1 MTDQTAHDDTRCG
14 STPADPGTNL
24 TAASLTDADR
34 TALYPTVP
42 ADPPAVDLIDRHLL
56 AAANYHAPPAT
67 RRDDARALYAAL
79 TADAAPYDAGDAP
92 TTSRPLPIHDD
103 LQRVTQERD
112 HLAGLLARIG
122 DTISPTGERPEEALG
137 TLAADVEALVE
148 QRDALQVAL
157 DRAHKVRIDA
167 HGVIWHATPEGHWHH
182 RIYGTRT
189 RERIDEIFGKTRP
202 ALLVDIDTDDPP
214 ADWRINPADDQ
225 AAVLGSPPARAQD
238 DLRPADWEQKAVDVA
253 AGALA
258 FLLGA
263 TPAAA
268 RRLATPAVRAIIDAG
283 LAGPGGRC
291 PRCQQP
297 YPRTLPAG
305 ADPHCIT
312 CASDSDQPD
321 PKPASEARRL
331 LDRAVDIALPLSGG
345 RVRKALKLLRRELA
359 RADALRAAK
368 TEG

>member
-268 RRLATPAVRAIIDAG
+268 RRLATPPSAPSSTPASPARVDAAPAASSRTRAPSPPARTPT
-283 LAGPGGRC
+283 ASPAPATATSPTPSRPARPGGCSTGPLTSPCRC
-291 PRCQQP
+291 PV
-297 YPRTLPAG
+297 
-305 ADPHCIT
+305 D
-312 CASDSDQPD
+312 ASG
-321 PKPASEARRL
+321 RR
-331 LDRAVDIALPLSGG
+331 
-345 RVRKALKLLRRELA
+345 
-359 RADALRAAK
+359 
-368 TEG
+368 